1 MAATPSNCTL
11 KNSVKGFEGPKPIQ
25 TILLMVQ
32 KSGISCDVENCCAL
46 PTSTCLAG
54 FLPSSHSHPRC
65 SSCSSQRSRPG
76 RSGTSFATAKVLML
90 QDTVIMTTLVTPRLN
105 RLSTLRENAMPWNIF
120 KQAWK
125 NKEQIRT
132 SCKATHEFHVCNSR
146 LFVILVETIPYSFL
160 NVARF
165 HNMCVIFDQSSKK
178 TIPAITWNNHTS
190 MLDKSQVLPQQH
202 LLSSWHLWMHS
213 KLRMV
218 PTSSSQSFG
227 A

>member
-32 KSGISCDVENCCAL
+32 KSGISCDVENPCV

-90 QDTVIMTTLVTPRLN
+90 QDTVIMTTLVTPCLN
-105 RLSTLRENAMPWNIF
+105 RLSTQRENAMPWNMFTRCLF
-120 KQAWK
+120 KEAWK
-125 NKEQIRT
+125 NNEKIRT

-160 NVARF
+160 NVTRF

-178 TIPAITWNNHTS
+178 NNNCNN
-190 MLDKSQVLPQQH
+190 ME
-202 LLSSWHLWMHS
+202 
-213 KLRMV
+213 
-218 PTSSSQSFG
+218 
-227 A
+227 

>member
-32 KSGISCDVENCCAL
+32 KSGISCDVENPCV

-90 QDTVIMTTLVTPRLN
+90 QDTVIMTTLVTPVLKSFIHTKRERN
-105 RLSTLRENAMPWNIF
+105 AVEHVYTLFI
-120 KQAWK
+120 QG
-125 NKEQIRT
+125 
-132 SCKATHEFHVCNSR
+132 
-146 LFVILVETIPYSFL
+146 
-160 NVARF
+160 
-165 HNMCVIFDQSSKK
+165 
-178 TIPAITWNNHTS
+178 S
-190 MLDKSQVLPQQH
+190 MEK
-202 LLSSWHLWMHS
+202 
-213 KLRMV
+213 
-218 PTSSSQSFG
+218 
-227 A
+227 